1 MASNNAG
8 YQSDT
13 HQTGEVTNEEADIS
27 VGYMTTI
34 PPIVTNGEA
43 DMPVGY
49 MTTIPPILPPRP
61 IDNDGSVY
69 DSLDPQSSPRGSYV
83 DLTNLNRP
91 KEHTYQALKEGPRR
105 PPLYMSEDGNVVNV
119 PPAYLDIYPNP

>member
-1 MASNNAG
+1 MAASNNAG

-13 HQTGEVTNEEADIS
+13 HHTGEVTN
-27 VGYMTTI
+27 G
-34 PPIVTNGEA
+34 
-43 DMPVGY
+43 GY